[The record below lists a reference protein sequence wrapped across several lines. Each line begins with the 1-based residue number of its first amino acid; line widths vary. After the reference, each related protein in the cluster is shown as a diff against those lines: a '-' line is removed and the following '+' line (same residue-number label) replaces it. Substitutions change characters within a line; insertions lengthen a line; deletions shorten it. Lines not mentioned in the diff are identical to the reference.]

1 MINSRPTKQD
11 QVSRQWQQPWFSFR
25 HFQTRLL
32 VLILILVISL
42 QAGVFFIVSSAAN
55 RNAIRTTEASLQM
68 TARSLQTILSS
79 RSDNLRKIARLLTSD
94 FAFKSLAGE
103 ADSETILSAFQ
114 NYQQRANADWMVML
128 SVDGKIKADTLP
140 SKKGADQT
148 NYAQLIIAA
157 KASKNGES
165 AGIML
170 NQHQA
175 YQMVLV
181 PLNAPEQVAWIGI
194 GFAINDVLANE
205 LEQETLSQVSFIAR
219 QAPKLGVK
227 PDAQPARPVQ
237 LLATTLVPQMRADF
251 IRNNEQNPDRLY
263 PLHRSYQMTLT
274 GRDYISLTL
283 PLSQIGKVSIHA
295 VLQRSLDEALAGY
308 RALRWQLLTI
318 FLLTSLLAAWVS
330 IGIARRITRPVLRLA
345 YIAGKIREG
354 HYELVGDIQRKDEF
368 GELAQTF
375 DDMVRGLVER
385 DQVRSLLGKVV
396 SPAVAQELL
405 SRRIELGGEE
415 REISILFSDIRSFTS
430 LAEVNSP
437 SATLAILNTYL
448 TEMSALVD
456 QHGGV
461 VDKYIGDAVM
471 GLFGA
476 PIQNDQD
483 PQHAVA
489 TALAMIAAM
498 PALNQ
503 EFAAQGW
510 PPLEIGIGVHTGN
523 VVAGNVGSN
532 SRLNYTVLG
541 DNVNLASRLESLCK
555 QYQVMIIV
563 SDATMQHCP
572 DIAFRELD
580 RVRVKGKQQAVNI
593 FQAVAYQN
601 QLTPAQHQLL
611 AQQAHALAHYRQA
624 EFAAAK
630 AAFLALPQDNISA
643 MYIERCERF
652 LARPPLPDWDAVE
665 TLDKK

>member
-1 MINSRPTKQD
+1 MINSRPRSLD
-11 QVSRQWQQPWFSFR
+11 QASKQWQQPWLGSNFSFR

-32 VLILILVISL
+32 VLILILIISL
-42 QAGVFFIVSSAAN
+42 QAGVFFIVSSTAN
-55 RNAIRTTEASLQM
+55 RNAIRTTEESLQL
-68 TARSLQTILSS
+68 TARSLQTILAS

-103 ADSETILSAFQ
+103 GDSETILSAFQ

-128 SVDGKIKADTLP
+128 SIDGKVKADTIP
-140 SKKGADQT
+140 SKQT
-148 NYAQLIIAA
+148 AGQMSYEQLIKAA
-157 KASKNGES
+157 KADKNGES
-165 AGIML
+165 SGIMI
-170 NQHQA
+170 NNNQA
-175 YQMVLV
+175 YQMVLI
-181 PLNAPEQVAWIGI
+181 PLKAPEQVAWIGI
-194 GFAINDVLANE
+194 GFAINDALASE
-205 LEQETLSQVSFIAR
+205 LEQETLTQVSFVAR
-219 QAPKLGVK
+219 L
-227 PDAQPARPVQ
+227 PAIQNTRPVQ
-237 LLATTLVPQMRADF
+237 LLATTLVPQMRPDF
-251 IRNNEQNPDRLY
+251 IRENERNPDRLY
-263 PLHRSYQMTLT
+263 PIHRSYQMSLT
-274 GRDYISLTL
+274 GREYISLTL
-283 PLSQIGKVSIHA
+283 PLSQIDNISINA
-295 VLQRSLDEALAGY
+295 VLQRSLDEALTGY
-308 RALRWQLLTI
+308 RALRWQLLGI
-318 FLLTSLLAAWVS
+318 FLLTTLIAAWVS
-330 IGIARRITRPVLRLA
+330 IGIARRITQPVLRLA

-354 HYELVGDIQRKDEF
+354 HYELIGDIQRKDEF

-375 DDMVRGLVER
+375 DDMVRGLIER

-437 SATLAILNTYL
+437 STTLAILNTYL

-456 QHGGV
+456 QHAGV

-476 PIQNDQD
+476 PIQHPND

-489 TALAMIAAM
+489 SALAMIKAM

-503 EFAAQGW
+503 KFVAQGW

-555 QYQVMIIV
+555 QYQAMIIV
-563 SDATMQHCP
+563 SDATMQRCP

-580 RVRVKGKQQAVNI
+580 RVRVKGKQQAVGI
-593 FQAVAYQN
+593 FEAVDYQN

-611 AQQAHALAHYRQA
+611 AQHAQALAQYRQA

-630 AAFLALPQDNISA
+630 AAFLALPQDHIST

-652 LARPPLPDWDAVE
+652 LAMPPGPQWDAIE